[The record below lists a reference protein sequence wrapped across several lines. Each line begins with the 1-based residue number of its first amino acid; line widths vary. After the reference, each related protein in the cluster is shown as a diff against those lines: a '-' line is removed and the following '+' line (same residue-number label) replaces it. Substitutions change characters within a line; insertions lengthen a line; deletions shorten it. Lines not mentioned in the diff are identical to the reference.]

1 MGSKLSFYNITDH
14 KLTKIDNI
22 SDIYTS
28 STPNQT
34 LYSLIKQEIPV
45 LYMYDNKDYEN
56 IKYLNWEGN
65 LIIITYSHL
74 SELGISKAD
83 NIDSVLIYNNILKQ
97 FISST
102 KKDNMYT
109 ASYWHKSNP
118 IYSRCISISEL
129 ARVKPEITLYSDVEN
144 QYAFYNP
151 ILTDIIN
158 GSRYMKDI
166 CNLYDGVDNNFYV
179 SPYSN
184 DLVSSLREYFVNY
197 EKTFVKDIIEYTNTI
212 KKFTDM
218 IHTLNNISSDVE
230 FLKYLRSNID
240 IRDNRLNNTIDL
252 FIDKNKKESDDIE
265 ILNKYLETDPE
276 LKDRLSSIIKKCREE
291 EQNGVSK

>member
-65 LIIITYSHL
+65 LIIITCLCL
-74 SELGISKAD
+74 SGLGISKAD
-83 NIDSVLIYNNILKQ
+83 DIDTVLIYNNILKQ

-118 IYSRCISISEL
+118 VYSRGSSISKL
-129 ARVKPEITLYSDVEN
+129 ACVKPEITLYSSADD
-144 QYAFYNP
+144 QYSFNNP
-151 ILTDIIN
+151 ILTRIIN
-158 GSRYMKDI
+158 GSRYMMDVCNTYDGTD
-166 CNLYDGVDNNFYV
+166 CNLYV
-179 SPYSN
+179 SPYSKN
-184 DLVSSLREYFVNY
+184 AVSSLRKYFVDY
-197 EKTFVKDIIEYTNTI
+197 EKTFVNDIIEYTNTI

-240 IRDNRLNNTIDL
+240 IQDDRLNNAIAL
-252 FIDKNKKESDDIE
+252 FIDKNKKESDDME
-265 ILNKYLETDPE
+265 VLSRYLETDPE

>member
-1 MGSKLSFYNITDH
+1 MGSKLSFCNITDH

-45 LYMYDNKDYEN
+45 LYIYDNKDYEN

-65 LIIITYSHL
+65 LIIVTYLCL

-102 KKDNMYT
+102 KRDNMYT
-109 ASYWHKSNP
+109 ASYWPKLNS
-118 IYSRCISISEL
+118 IYARSISISEL
-129 ARVKPEITLYSDVEN
+129 ARAKPEITLYSNEDN
-144 QYAFYNP
+144 QYTFNNP
-151 ILTDIIN
+151 ILTNIIN
-158 GSRYMKDI
+158 GSRYMIDV
-166 CNLYDGVDNNFYV
+166 CNIYDGVDN
-179 SPYSN
+179 
-184 DLVSSLREYFVNY
+184 DLYISHNNKDTISSLREYFVDY
-197 EKTFVKDIIEYTNTI
+197 EKNFVKDIIEYINTI
-212 KKFTDM
+212 KNFTDM

-230 FLKYLRSNID
+230 FLKYLRSNIN
-240 IRDNRLNNTIDL
+240 IKDNKLNNMIDQ
-252 FIDKNKKESDDIE
+252 FIEKNKKESDDIE
-265 ILNKYLETDPE
+265 ILNEYLKTDPE
-276 LKDRLSSIIKKCREE
+276 LKNRLSSIIKKCREE

>member
-65 LIIITYSHL
+65 LIIITCLHL
-74 SELGISKAD
+74 SGLGISKAD
-83 NIDSVLIYNNILKQ
+83 NIDNVLMYNNILKQ

-109 ASYWHKSNP
+109 ASYWHKSNSV
-118 IYSRCISISEL
+118 YSRGSSISKL
-129 ARVKPEITLYSDVEN
+129 ACVKPEITLYSSADD
-144 QYAFYNP
+144 QYSFNNP
-151 ILTDIIN
+151 ILTRIIN
-158 GSRYMKDI
+158 GSRYMMDVCNTYDGTD
-166 CNLYDGVDNNFYV
+166 CNLYV
-179 SPYSN
+179 SPYSKN
-184 DLVSSLREYFVNY
+184 AVSSLRKYFVDY
-197 EKTFVKDIIEYTNTI
+197 EKTFVNDIIEYTNTI

-240 IRDNRLNNTIDL
+240 IQDDRLNNAIAL
-252 FIDKNKKESDDIE
+252 FIDKNKKESDDME
-265 ILNKYLETDPE
+265 VLSRYLETDPE